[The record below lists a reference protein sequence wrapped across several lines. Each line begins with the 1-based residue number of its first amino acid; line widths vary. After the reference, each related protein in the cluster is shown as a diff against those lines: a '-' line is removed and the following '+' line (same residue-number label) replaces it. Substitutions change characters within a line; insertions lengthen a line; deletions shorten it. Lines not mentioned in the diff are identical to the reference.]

1 MIYADINIG
10 LEKFLT
16 RKRFR
21 GRLNCGFDKV
31 YIFLTSEVKV

>member
-1 MIYADINIG
+1 MNIE

-21 GRLNCGFDKV
+21 DSLNCGFDKV